1 MNQPK
6 HKTLVSVKLD
16 VETRQRLLVLSES
29 RDRSVHLFMQKA
41 IEGYVEQEE
50 QADRLRQETLARW
63 EQVEAGKIV
72 SNEAVGEWLESW
84 GTQNEKEHPK
94 C

>member
-1 MNQPK
+1 M
-6 HKTLVSVKLD
+6 SVKLD
-16 VETRQRLLVLSES
+16 VETRQRLLVLSDS
-29 RDRSVHLFMQKA
+29 RDRSVHWLMQKA
-41 IEGYVEQEE
+41 IEVYVEQEE

-63 EQVEAGKIV
+63 EQVEAGKVV

-84 GTQNEKEHPK
+84 GTQNEKERPK